1 MNNIP
6 TKAETHKLRATQE
19 SSTSKSNKN
28 SAGRWTNLEH
38 NRFTEA
44 LRIYGKNW
52 KKVEDHV
59 GSRTG
64 AQVRSHAQKF
74 FLKVQKKLNVEKG
87 KVIENLDNVESEKS
101 VLSQKLE
108 SPSLKKRTFDEME
121 MEGSVQEPDQRLEID
136 HKDLLIIG
144 QQKIPQKEYFDID
157 EKLQNYPT
165 SFHKESFEYDSKMH
179 AFSHNSRASRNNEI
193 FDIDEKAYES
203 YFKDKESFDVGE
215 KFGYSTKHKESMEID
230 EKFHGLLKHRE
241 SFDVDNKDY
250 RKLENLKVSQ
260 EFTNTGNMPGAL
272 DEGILN
278 LKMAAEEIN
287 NNILR
292 LERQYENMKVER
304 PYKNYLTDPPIQL
317 MDLPTTEN
325 QGIFLGVPNS
335 GMTNGNTNPI
345 HSPA

>member
-1 MNNIP
+1 
-6 TKAETHKLRATQE
+6 
-19 SSTSKSNKN
+19 
-28 SAGRWTNLEH
+28 
-38 NRFTEA
+38 
-44 LRIYGKNW
+44 
-52 KKVEDHV
+52 
-59 GSRTG
+59 
-64 AQVRSHAQKF
+64 
-74 FLKVQKKLNVEKG
+74 LNVDKG
-87 KVIENLDNVESEKS
+87 KVIENLDNAESEKS
-101 VLSQKLE
+101 GLRDRAE
-108 SPSLKKRTFDEME
+108 SVSLKKRGFEEME
-121 MEGSVQEPDQRLEID
+121 AEEGAEEEEDGAGIG

-144 QQKIPQKEYFDID
+144 VGKGTGKEYFEID
-157 EKLQNYPT
+157 EKLQGYGA

-179 AFSHNSRASRNNEI
+179 AFSGNSRASRNNEI

-250 RKLENLKVSQ
+250 RKLENLKKSP
-260 EFTNTGNMPGAL
+260 EFHNTGNMPGAL

-325 QGIFLGVPNS
+325 Q
-335 GMTNGNTNPI
+335 
-345 HSPA
+345 A